1 VTKHTE
7 TAGQYPVIPLRTE
20 VQLPGHVGPLEIGR
34 EASVRAIE
42 AATRDDNLI
51 VIIPQKN
58 PAVRDPGQRDLH
70 EVGVRAEIV
79 QVVKHSP
86 GRFTCVMRFL
96 ERVHIDALVATEPFL
111 IASVSALQ
119 STSSASA
126 EHLIAT
132 TAKVRDYL
140 LAVVTDAQ
148 AKESKP
154 ESREARETRES
165 RETKEPKEPRG
176 ELTRAQVQAIV
187 DPDKLVDAAAPYLEL
202 ERDDLTSLLI
212 ETDTMRRLE
221 RIIPSLER
229 QATVLRLKADIGAE
243 LEGESSRTHRERVL
257 RDRMRQIQEELG
269 EQDDNAEIDDLRKKI
284 EDSKMSDEVR
294 AVAKKQLS
302 RMSQMASSSPE
313 YNIARTYVE
322 NLLEIP
328 WNVFTEDRL
337 DVSAARAILEAE
349 HSGLDKVKRRIL
361 EFLAVR
367 KLAPNKHGPIL
378 LLVGPPGVGK
388 TSLGKSIASS
398 LGRKYVR
405 VSLGGVRDEA
415 EVRGHRRTYI
425 GALPGR
431 IVAGLKKAGSMN
443 PVFVLDEIDKL
454 AADMRGDPAA
464 AMLEVLD
471 PEQNKDFVDHY
482 VEVPVD
488 LSKVMFICTANQI
501 DTISQPLLDRME
513 MVELSGYTSVEKLAI
528 AKDHLLPKQLG
539 EHGLAKGQLEIDDE
553 VLTEIIHSYTR
564 EAGVRN
570 LEREI
575 AAVCRGAAVRIAE
588 GATDIHFQK
597 NQLEDLLGPVRH
609 VSDTAGRAPEVGVI
623 TGLAWT
629 PVGGDIMFIECR
641 IYPGKGDVKL
651 TGQMGD
657 VMKESAQAAF
667 SWTRANAA
675 RLGIDSEKLANN
687 DLHIH
692 LPQGAIKKDGPSAG
706 VALTCAIVSVFTGR
720 PVRHDI
726 AITGEIDLRGHA
738 LPVGGIKEKVIAA
751 HRAGIEIV
759 FLPERNLKDTI
770 DIPDQVKSELE
781 IRTMTKIDDA
791 LSVALGAAPATPEPE
806 PAIPPPSAPSRGN
819 FGDRLPS

>member
-1 VTKHTE
+1 MSKHTE

-111 IASVSALQ
+111 VASVSALA
-119 STSSASA
+119 STTRAPV
-126 EHLIAT
+126 EVLHAT
-132 TAKVRDYL
+132 TSKVRDYL

-148 AKESKP
+148 AKEAKGDQGKEGSK
-154 ESREARETRES
+154 EH
-165 RETKEPKEPRG
+165 RG

-202 ERDDLTSLLI
+202 ERDDLTALLV
-212 ETDTMRRLE
+212 ETDTMTRLE

-269 EQDDNAEIDDLRKKI
+269 EQDDNAEIDELRKKI

-328 WNVFTEDRL
+328 WNMFTEDRL
-337 DVSAARAILEAE
+337 DVAAARAILEAE
-349 HSGLDKVKRRIL
+349 HSGLEKVKRRIL

-405 VSLGGVRDEA
+405 ISLGGVRDEA

-488 LSKVMFICTANQI
+488 LSKVMFICTANTTE
-501 DTISQPLLDRME
+501 TISQPLLDRME

-528 AKDHLLPKQLG
+528 AKNHLVPKQLG
-539 EHGLAKGQLEIDDE
+539 EHGITREQLELADE
-553 VLTEIIHSYTR
+553 ALVEIIHSYTR

-575 AAVCRGAAVRIAE
+575 AAVCRGAAVKVAE
-588 GATDIHFQK
+588 GSTSVAISK
-597 NQLEDLLGPVRH
+597 PELEELLGPPRH
-609 VSDTAGRAPEVGVI
+609 VADSAERHPEVGVI

-629 PVGGDIMFIECR
+629 PVGGDIMFIETR
-641 IYPGKGDVKL
+641 TFPGKGEVRL

-657 VMKESAQAAF
+657 VMKESAQAAV

-675 RLGIDSEKLANN
+675 RLGIDPDKIAAA

-706 VALTCAIVSVFTGR
+706 VALTCAVVSVFTKR
-720 PVRHDI
+720 PIRNDV

-751 HRAGIEIV
+751 HRAGIKIV
-759 FLPERNLKDTI
+759 FLPERNRKDTL
-770 DIPDQVKSELE
+770 DIPDEVKQELE
-781 IRTMTKIDDA
+781 LRYMTRIDDA
-791 LSVALGAAPATPEPE
+791 LSVALGDAPPTPDPE
-806 PAIPPPSAPSRGN
+806 PAIPPPAAPSSRGSV
-819 FGDRLPS
+819 GERLPS

>member
-1 VTKHTE
+1 
-7 TAGQYPVIPLRTE
+7 
-20 VQLPGHVGPLEIGR
+20 VGPLEIGR

-111 IASVSALQ
+111 IASVSALP
-119 STSSASA
+119 SSASA
-126 EHLIAT
+126 SADHLIAT

-148 AKESKP
+148 AKEAKPDRDSRDSRDSK
-154 ESREARETRES
+154 EA
-165 RETKEPKEPRG
+165 KEPRG
-176 ELTRAQVQAIV
+176 ELTRAQVQGIV

-202 ERDDLTSLLI
+202 ERDDLTNLLI
-212 ETDTMRRLE
+212 ETDTMKRLE

-269 EQDDNAEIDDLRKKI
+269 EQDDNAEVDDLRKKI

-378 LLVGPPGVGK
+378 LLVGPPGTGK
-388 TSLGKSIASS
+388 TSLGKSIASA

-405 VSLGGVRDEA
+405 ISLGGVRDEA

-431 IVAGLKKAGSMN
+431 IVSGLKKASSMN

-528 AKDHLLPKQLG
+528 AKNHLLPKQLG
-539 EHGLAKGQLEIDDE
+539 EHGIGKDQLEIDDD

-575 AAVCRGAAVRIAE
+575 AAVCRGAAVRVAE
-588 GATDIHFQK
+588 GASGIHFDTR
-597 NQLEDLLGPVRH
+597 QLEELLGPPRH
-609 VSDTAGRAPEVGVI
+609 VSDTAGRKPEVGVI

-641 IYPGKGDVKL
+641 IYPGKGEVKL

-667 SWTRANAA
+667 SWTRANATK
-675 RLGIDSEKLANN
+675 LGIDPEKIANS

-706 VALTCAIVSVFTGR
+706 VALTVAVVSVFTNR
-720 PVRHDI
+720 PIRHDV

-738 LPVGGIKEKVIAA
+738 LPVGGIKEKVLAA
-751 HRAGIEIV
+751 HRAGIKIV
-759 FLPERNLKDTI
+759 FMPERNLKDTL
-770 DIPDQVKSELE
+770 DIPEEVRNQLD

-791 LSVALGAAPATPEPE
+791 LSVALGDAPAAPDPE
-806 PAIPPPSAPSRGN
+806 PAIPPPTAPARGN
-819 FGDRLPS
+819 VGDRLPS

>member
-1 VTKHTE
+1 MSKHTE

-111 IASVSALQ
+111 VASVSPLQ
-119 STSSASA
+119 PTTSSSA
-126 EHLIAT
+126 DALIAMT
-132 TAKVRDYL
+132 TKVRDYL
-140 LAVVTDAQ
+140 TAVVTDAQ
-148 AKESKP
+148 AKESRG
-154 ESREARETRES
+154 ERERDKD
-165 RETKEPKEPRG
+165 KEAAPRG

-187 DPDKLVDAAAPYLEL
+187 DPDKLVDAAVPYLEL
-202 ERDDLTSLLI
+202 ERDDLTTLLV

-243 LEGESSRTHRERVL
+243 LEGQSSRTHRERVL
-257 RDRMRQIQEELG
+257 RDRLRQIQEELG
-269 EQDDNAEIDDLRKKI
+269 EQDDNAEIDELRKKI

-367 KLAPNKHGPIL
+367 KLAPAKHGPIL

-388 TSLGKSIASS
+388 TSLGKSIASA

-405 VSLGGVRDEA
+405 ISLGGVRD
-415 EVRGHRRTYI
+415 
-425 GALPGR
+425 
-431 IVAGLKKAGSMN
+431 
-443 PVFVLDEIDKL
+443 
-454 AADMRGDPAA
+454 
-464 AMLEVLD
+464 
-471 PEQNKDFVDHY
+471 
-482 VEVPVD
+482 
-488 LSKVMFICTANQI
+488 
-501 DTISQPLLDRME
+501 
-513 MVELSGYTSVEKLAI
+513 
-528 AKDHLLPKQLG
+528 
-539 EHGLAKGQLEIDDE
+539 
-553 VLTEIIHSYTR
+553 
-564 EAGVRN
+564 
-570 LEREI
+570 
-575 AAVCRGAAVRIAE
+575 
-588 GATDIHFQK
+588 
-597 NQLEDLLGPVRH
+597 
-609 VSDTAGRAPEVGVI
+609 
-623 TGLAWT
+623 
-629 PVGGDIMFIECR
+629 
-641 IYPGKGDVKL
+641 
-651 TGQMGD
+651 
-657 VMKESAQAAF
+657 
-667 SWTRANAA
+667 
-675 RLGIDSEKLANN
+675 
-687 DLHIH
+687 
-692 LPQGAIKKDGPSAG
+692 
-706 VALTCAIVSVFTGR
+706 
-720 PVRHDI
+720 
-726 AITGEIDLRGHA
+726 
-738 LPVGGIKEKVIAA
+738 
-751 HRAGIEIV
+751 
-759 FLPERNLKDTI
+759 
-770 DIPDQVKSELE
+770 
-781 IRTMTKIDDA
+781 
-791 LSVALGAAPATPEPE
+791 
-806 PAIPPPSAPSRGN
+806 
-819 FGDRLPS
+819 

>member
-1 VTKHTE
+1 MSKHTE

-111 IASVSALQ
+111 VASVSVLQ
-119 STSSASA
+119 STSSATA
-126 EHLIAT
+126 EQLIAT

-148 AKESKP
+148 AKEGKSSSSESK
-154 ESREARETRES
+154 EGASQ
-165 RETKEPKEPRG
+165 PRG
-176 ELTRAQVQAIV
+176 ELTRSQVQSIV

-202 ERDDLTSLLI
+202 ERDDLTNLLI
-212 ETDTMRRLE
+212 ETDTMKRLE

-269 EQDDNAEIDDLRKKI
+269 EQDDNAEIDELRKKI

-328 WNVFTEDRL
+328 WNTFTEDRL

-405 VSLGGVRDEA
+405 ISLGGVRDEA

-488 LSKVMFICTANQI
+488 LSRTMFICTANTTE
-501 DTISQPLLDRME
+501 TISQPLLDRME
-513 MVELSGYTSVEKLAI
+513 MVELSGYTAVEKLAI
-528 AKDHLLPKQLG
+528 AKNHLLPKQLG
-539 EHGLAKGQLEIDDE
+539 EHGITREQVDIDDE
-553 VLTEIIHSYTR
+553 ALETIIHSYTR

-575 AAVCRGAAVRIAE
+575 AAACRGAAVKVAE
-588 GATDIHFQK
+588 GAETVKIGKVQI
-597 NQLEDLLGPVRH
+597 EEILGPHRH
-609 VSDTAGRAPEVGVI
+609 DPDIAERKPEVGVI

-629 PVGGDIMFIECR
+629 PVGGDIMFIETR
-641 IYPGKGDVKL
+641 VYPGKGDVRL

-657 VMKESAQAAF
+657 VMKESAQAAV
-667 SWTRANAA
+667 SWMRANAT
-675 RLGIDSEKLANN
+675 RLGIDHDKIANS

-706 VALTCAIVSVFTGR
+706 VALTCAVVSSFTKR
-720 PVRHDI
+720 PIRNDV
-726 AITGEIDLRGHA
+726 AITGEIDLRGNA
-738 LPVGGIKEKVIAA
+738 LPIGGVKEKVLAA
-751 HRAGIEIV
+751 HRAGIKIV
-759 FLPERNLKDTI
+759 FLPARNEKDVL
-770 DIPDQVKSELE
+770 DIPDEVKSQLD
-781 IRTMTKIDDA
+781 IRYMTKIDDA
-791 LSVALGAAPATPEPE
+791 LAVALAPAPPPTEPE
-806 PAIPPPSAPSRGN
+806 PAIPPPTAPSRGN
-819 FGDRLPS
+819 VGERLPS

>member
-1 VTKHTE
+1 MTKHTE

-111 IASVSALQ
+111 VASVSPLQ
-119 STSSASA
+119 SSASA
-126 EHLIAT
+126 PADALTAT
-132 TAKVRDYL
+132 TTKVRDYL

-148 AKESKP
+148 AKEGKSESK
-154 ESREARETRES
+154 ES
-165 RETKEPKEPRG
+165 KEPRG

-202 ERDDLTSLLI
+202 DREDLTALLI
-212 ETDTMRRLE
+212 ETDTMNRLE
-221 RIIPSLER
+221 RIVPSLER

-269 EQDDNAEIDDLRKKI
+269 EQDDNAEVDDLRKKI
-284 EDSKMSDEVR
+284 EESKMSDEIR
-294 AVAKKQLS
+294 AVAKKQIS

-349 HSGLDKVKRRIL
+349 HSGLEKVKRRIL

-405 VSLGGVRDEA
+405 ISLGGVRDEA
-415 EVRGHRRTYI
+415 EIRGHRRTYI

-443 PVFVLDEIDKL
+443 PVFVLDEVDKL

-488 LSKVMFICTANQI
+488 LSKVMFICTANTL
-501 DTISQPLLDRME
+501 DTISQPLTDRME
-513 MVELSGYTSVEKLAI
+513 MVELSGYTTAEKLAI
-528 AKDHLLPKQLG
+528 AKNHLVPKQLV
-539 EHGLAKGQLEIDDE
+539 EHGIAKDQLILDDDALE
-553 VLTEIIHSYTR
+553 DVIHSYTR

-575 AAVCRGAAVRIAE
+575 AAVCRGVAVRVAE
-588 GATDIHFQK
+588 GATSLHIEKK
-597 NQLEDLLGPVRH
+597 NLDALLGPVKF
-609 VSDTAGRAPEVGVI
+609 VSDMAERKPEVGVV

-629 PVGGDIMFIECR
+629 PVGGEIMFIEAR
-641 IYPGKGDVKL
+641 IYPGKGELRL

-657 VMKESAQAAF
+657 VMKESATAAV
-667 SWTRANAA
+667 SWMRSNAS
-675 RLGIDSEKLANN
+675 RLGIDHDKIMTN

-706 VALTCAIVSVFTGR
+706 VALTCAVVSAFTRR
-720 PVRHDI
+720 PIRNDV

-738 LPVGGIKEKVIAA
+738 LAVGGIKEKVIAA
-751 HRAGIEIV
+751 HRAGIKIV
-759 FLPERNLKDTI
+759 FLPERNVKDTL
-770 DIPDQVKSELE
+770 DIPEEVRNELD
-781 IRTMTKIDDA
+781 IRGIMKIDDA
-791 LSVALGAAPATPEPE
+791 LNVVLGDAPPPTEPE
-806 PAIPPPSAPSRGN
+806 PAIPPPAAPSRGSM
-819 FGDRLPS
+819 GDRLPS

>member
-1 VTKHTE
+1 MSKHTE

-96 ERVHIDALVATEPFL
+96 ERVHIDALVASEPFL
-111 IASVSALQ
+111 IASVSPLQ
-119 STSSASA
+119 PTPAA
-126 EHLIAT
+126 NPEQLAAT
-132 TAKVRDYL
+132 TTKVRDYL
-140 LAVVTDAQ
+140 LAVVVDAQ
-148 AKESKP
+148 AKEI
-154 ESREARETRES
+154 
-165 RETKEPKEPRG
+165 KEGKEGKEPRG
-176 ELTRAQVQAIV
+176 ELTRAQVQAIQ

-202 ERDDLTSLLI
+202 DREDLTVLLV
-212 ETDTMRRLE
+212 ETDTLKRLE

-269 EQDDNAEIDDLRKKI
+269 EQDDNAEIDELRKKI
-284 EDSKMSDEVR
+284 DDSKMSDEVR
-294 AVAKKQLS
+294 SVAKKQLS

-328 WNVFTEDRL
+328 WNVMTEDRL

-349 HSGLDKVKRRIL
+349 HSGLEKVKKRIL

-367 KLAPNKHGPIL
+367 KLAPTKHGPIL

-405 VSLGGVRDEA
+405 ISLGGVRDEA
-415 EVRGHRRTYI
+415 EIRGHRRTYI

-482 VEVPVD
+482 VEVSVD
-488 LSKVMFICTANQI
+488 LSKVMFICTANTL
-501 DTISQPLLDRME
+501 DTISQPLVDRME
-513 MVELSGYTSVEKLAI
+513 TVELSGYTSVEKLAI
-528 AKDHLLPKQLG
+528 AKNHLVPKQLV
-539 EHGLAKGQLEIDDE
+539 EHGINKDQLQLSDE
-553 VLTEIIHSYTR
+553 VLAEIISSYTR

-570 LEREI
+570 MEREI
-575 AAVCRGAAVRIAE
+575 AAVCRGAAVKVAE
-588 GATDIHFQK
+588 GATSVEITK
-597 NQLEDLLGPVRH
+597 TMLEELLGPPRF
-609 VSDTAGRAPEVGVI
+609 VSDTAERKPEVGVV

-629 PVGGDIMFIECR
+629 PVGGDIMFIEAR
-641 IYPGKGDVKL
+641 IFPGKGELRL

-657 VMKESAQAAF
+657 VMKESATAAV
-667 SWTRANAA
+667 SWMRSNAV
-675 RLGIDSEKLANN
+675 RLGIDHDKIMAN

-706 VALTCAIVSVFTGR
+706 VALTCAVVSVFTKR
-720 PVRHDI
+720 PIRNDV

-738 LPVGGIKEKVIAA
+738 LPVGGIKEKVLAA
-751 HRAGIEIV
+751 HRAGIKIV
-759 FLPERNLKDTI
+759 FLPERNQKDTL
-770 DIPDQVKSELE
+770 DIPEEVKSQLDL
-781 IRTMTKIDDA
+781 RFMNKIDDA
-791 LSVALGAAPATPEPE
+791 LAVALGDAPPPTEPE
-806 PAIPPPSAPSRGN
+806 PAIPPPTAPSRGSM
-819 FGDRLPS
+819 GERLPS

>member
-1 VTKHTE
+1 
-7 TAGQYPVIPLRTE
+7 VIPLRTE

-111 IASVSALQ
+111 IASVSPLA

-148 AKESKP
+148 AKEAKP
-154 ESREARETRES
+154 ETREG
-165 RETKEPKEPRG
+165 RESKEAKEPRG

-202 ERDDLTSLLI
+202 ERDDLTTLLI

-269 EQDDNAEIDDLRKKI
+269 EQDDNAEIDELRKKI

-337 DVSAARAILEAE
+337 DVTAARAILEAE
-349 HSGLDKVKRRIL
+349 HSGLEKVKRRIL

-388 TSLGKSIASS
+388 TSLGRSIASS

-488 LSKVMFICTANQI
+488 LSKVMFICTANQT

-528 AKDHLLPKQLG
+528 AKNHLLPKQLG
-539 EHGLAKGQLEIDDE
+539 EHGLAKGQLEIEDE
-553 VLTEIIHSYTR
+553 VLTEIIHNYTR

-588 GATDIHFQK
+588 GATDIHFNK
-597 NQLEDLLGPVRH
+597 PQLEELLGPPRY
-609 VSDTAGRAPEVGVI
+609 VSDTAGRKPEVGVI

-629 PVGGDIMFIECR
+629 PVGGDIMFVECR
-641 IYPGKGDVKL
+641 IYPGKGEVRL

-657 VMKESAQAAF
+657 VMKESAQAAY
-667 SWTRANAA
+667 SWTRSNAA
-675 RLGIDSEKLANN
+675 RLGIDPEKLANS

-706 VALTCAIVSVFTGR
+706 VALTVAIVSVFTGR
-720 PVRHDI
+720 PVRHDV

-751 HRAGIEIV
+751 HRAGIDIV

-770 DIPDQVKSELE
+770 DIPDEVKSELD

-791 LSVALGAAPATPEPE
+791 LAIALGDAPAAPDPE
-806 PAIPPPSAPSRGN
+806 PAIPPPTAPARGN

>member
-1 VTKHTE
+1 MTKHIE

-111 IASVSALQ
+111 IASVSPLA

-148 AKESKP
+148 AKEAKP
-154 ESREARETRES
+154 EAREGRES
-165 RETKEPKEPRG
+165 KEAKEPRG

-202 ERDDLTSLLI
+202 ERDDLTNLLI

-269 EQDDNAEIDDLRKKI
+269 EQDDNAEIDELRKKI

-337 DVSAARAILEAE
+337 DVTAARAILEAE
-349 HSGLDKVKRRIL
+349 HSGLEKVKRRIL

-388 TSLGKSIASS
+388 TSLGRSIASS

-488 LSKVMFICTANQI
+488 LSKVMFICTANQT

-513 MVELSGYTSVEKLAI
+513 MVELSGYTSLEKLAI
-528 AKDHLLPKQLG
+528 AKNHLLPKQLG
-539 EHGLAKGQLEIDDE
+539 EHGLGKGQLEIEDE
-553 VLTEIIHSYTR
+553 VLTEIIHNYTR

-588 GATDIHFQK
+588 GATDIHF
-597 NQLEDLLGPVRH
+597 NRSQLEDLLGPPRY
-609 VSDTAGRAPEVGVI
+609 VSDTAGRKPEVGVI

-629 PVGGDIMFIECR
+629 PVGGDIMFVECR

-657 VMKESAQAAF
+657 VMKESAQAAY
-667 SWTRANAA
+667 SWTRSNAV
-675 RLGIDSEKLANN
+675 RLGIDPEKLANS

-706 VALTCAIVSVFTGR
+706 VALTVAIVSVFTGR
-720 PVRHDI
+720 PVRHDV

-751 HRAGIEIV
+751 HRAGIDIV

-770 DIPDQVKSELE
+770 DIPDEVKNELD

-791 LSVALGAAPATPEPE
+791 LAIALGDAPAAPDPE
-806 PAIPPPSAPSRGN
+806 PAIPPPTAPSRGN
-819 FGDRLPS
+819 LGDRLPS

>member
-1 VTKHTE
+1 MAKHTE

-119 STSSASA
+119 SSSTATA
-126 EHLIAT
+126 ELLT
-132 TAKVRDYL
+132 TTTTKVRDYL

-148 AKESKP
+148 AKEAKP
-154 ESREARETRES
+154 DRDSRES
-165 RETKEPKEPRG
+165 KENKEPRG

-202 ERDDLTSLLI
+202 ERDDLTTLLI
-212 ETDTMRRLE
+212 ETDTMKRLE

-269 EQDDNAEIDDLRKKI
+269 EQDDNAEIDELRKKI
-284 EDSKMSDEVR
+284 EDSKMTDEVR

-405 VSLGGVRDEA
+405 ISLGGVRDEA

-431 IVAGLKKAGSMN
+431 IVSGLKKAGSMN

-488 LSKVMFICTANQI
+488 LSKVMFICTANQL

-513 MVELSGYTSVEKLAI
+513 MVELSGYTSLEKLEI
-528 AKDHLLPKQLG
+528 AKKHLFPKQLG
-539 EHGLAKGQLEIDDE
+539 EHGIAKEQLELDDE

-575 AAVCRGAAVRIAE
+575 AAVCRGAAVRVAE
-588 GATDIHFQK
+588 GAAQIEFNK
-597 NQLEDLLGPVRH
+597 KALEDLLGPPRYVR
-609 VSDTAGRAPEVGVI
+609 DDANRKPEVGVI

-641 IYPGKGDVKL
+641 IYPGKGEIKL

-657 VMKESAQAAF
+657 VMKESAQAAY

-675 RLGIDSEKLANN
+675 RIGIDADKLANS

-706 VALTCAIVSVFTGR
+706 VALTLCVISVFTNR
-720 PVRHDI
+720 PIRHDV
-726 AITGEIDLRGHA
+726 AVTGEIDLRGHA

-751 HRAGIEIV
+751 HRAGIKIV
-759 FLPERNLKDTI
+759 FLPERNLKDTL
-770 DIPDQVKSELE
+770 DIPEEVRNQLD

-791 LSVALGAAPATPEPE
+791 LAVTLGDAQVAPDAEPAILPPAAPA
-806 PAIPPPSAPSRGN
+806 RGN
-819 FGDRLPS
+819 VGDRLPS

>member
-1 VTKHTE
+1 MSKHTE

-96 ERVHIDALVATEPFL
+96 ERVHIDALVASEPFL
-111 IASVSALQ
+111 VASVSPLQ
-119 STSSASA
+119 STSSAGA
-126 EHLIAT
+126 EALIAT
-132 TAKVRDYL
+132 TTKVRDYL
-140 LAVVTDAQ
+140 AAVVADAQ
-148 AKESKP
+148 AKDAQAKDKDK
-154 ESREARETRES
+154 EAAT
-165 RETKEPKEPRG
+165 PRG

-187 DPDKLVDAAAPYLEL
+187 DPDKLVDAAVPYLEL
-202 ERDDLTSLLI
+202 ERDDLTTLLV
-212 ETDTMRRLE
+212 ETDTMKRLE

-243 LEGESSRTHRERVL
+243 LEGTSSRTHRERVL

-269 EQDDNAEIDDLRKKI
+269 EQDDNAEIDELRKKI
-284 EDSKMSDEVR
+284 EDSKMTDEIR

-328 WNVFTEDRL
+328 FNVFTEDRF

-349 HSGLDKVKRRIL
+349 HSGLDKVKKRIL

-388 TSLGKSIASS
+388 TSLGKSIASA

-488 LSKVMFICTANQI
+488 LSKVMFICTANTTE
-501 DTISQPLLDRME
+501 TISQPLLDRTE
-513 MVELSGYTSVEKLAI
+513 VVELSGYTTVEKLAI
-528 AKDHLLPKQLG
+528 AKNHLLPKQLG
-539 EHGLAKGQLEIDDE
+539 EHGIAKDQLELDDGA
-553 VLTEIIHSYTR
+553 LQEIIHSYTR

-575 AAVCRGAAVRIAE
+575 AAVCRGAAVKVAE
-588 GATDIHFQK
+588 GVTGVHVTKDS
-597 NQLEDLLGPVRH
+597 LGDLLGPPRF
-609 VSDTAGRAPEVGVI
+609 VSDTAERKPEVGVV

-629 PVGGDIMFIECR
+629 PVGGDIMFIEAR
-641 IYPGKGDVKL
+641 AYPGKGDVRL

-657 VMKESAQAAF
+657 VMKESATAAV
-667 SWTRANAA
+667 SWVRANAA
-675 RLGIDSEKLANN
+675 RLGIDHDKMMSS

-706 VALTCAIVSVFTGR
+706 VALATAVTSVFSKR
-720 PVRHDI
+720 PIRNDV

-738 LPVGGIKEKVIAA
+738 LPVGGIKEKVLAA
-751 HRAGIEIV
+751 HRAGIRTV
-759 FLPERNLKDTI
+759 FMPERNQKDI
-770 DIPDQVKSELE
+770 LE
-781 IRTMTKIDDA
+781 IPEQVRDELDIRFMTKIDDA
-791 LSVALGAAPATPEPE
+791 LNIALGDPPPAASEPE
-806 PAIPPPSAPSRGN
+806 PAIPPPTAPSRGSM
-819 FGDRLPS
+819 GDRLPS